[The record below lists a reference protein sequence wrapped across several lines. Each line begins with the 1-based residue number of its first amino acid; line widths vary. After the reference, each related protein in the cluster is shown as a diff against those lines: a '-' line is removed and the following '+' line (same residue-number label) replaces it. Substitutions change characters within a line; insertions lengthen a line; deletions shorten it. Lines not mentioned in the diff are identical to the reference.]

1 MRSSWDEVVDEALES
16 GALFEAWLWSLDA
29 SGNLAVD
36 SKDTLVYKHLDD
48 YFHEHLVCDLDSDEV
63 AKLLDS
69 CLRISKHA

>member
-1 MRSSWDEVVDEALES
+1 MRSSWDERVDYALES

-48 YFHEHLVCDLDSDEV
+48 YFHEYLVCDMDSDEV
-63 AKLLDS
+63 ANLLDS
-69 CLRISKHA
+69 VLESYYNG